1 MDVVHLT
8 LSVEESANLKRLV
21 VAHRLQRHRIRP
33 IQVLQ
38 SWRRHRHDSDV
49 ETGVVHRGDA
59 LGVDFEESGGEL
71 IIRRMDERNVL
82 PSRLQCVP
90 RVDQLGCREVFFQ
103 TNDLHVLDNKRVY

>member
-1 MDVVHLT
+1 
-8 LSVEESANLKRLV
+8 
-21 VAHRLQRHRIRP
+21 HRIRP

-103 TNDLHVLDNKRVY
+103 TNDLHVLDDKRVYYVPDYGLRPPSGSRGWPRRATWR